1 MTILVALLVGL
12 VSWIVGWALG
22 MKSFDAF
29 LITLAI
35 VLVATT
41 QRLFAPFLKQLMGRE
56 EAAPDQL
63 GPPGAPGS

>member
-12 VSWIVGWALG
+12 VWWIVGWALG

-41 QRLFAPFLKQLMGRE
+41 QHLFAPFLKQLMGRE

>member
-12 VSWIVGWALG
+12 VWWIVGWALG

-35 VLVATT
+35 VLAATT
-41 QRLFAPFLKQLMGRE
+41 QHLFAPFLKQLMGRE

>member
-1 MTILVALLVGL
+1 VTILVALLVGL
-12 VSWIVGWALG
+12 VWWIVGWALG

-29 LITLAI
+29 MITVAI

-41 QRLFAPFLKQLMGRE
+41 QRLISPFLKQLMGRE
-56 EAAPDQL
+56 QAAPDQL

>member
-1 MTILVALLVGL
+1 VTILIALLVGL
-12 VSWIVGWALG
+12 VWWIVGWALG

-29 LITLAI
+29 MITVAI

-41 QRLFAPFLKQLMGRE
+41 QRLIAPFLKQLMGRE
-56 EAAPDQL
+56 QAAPDQL